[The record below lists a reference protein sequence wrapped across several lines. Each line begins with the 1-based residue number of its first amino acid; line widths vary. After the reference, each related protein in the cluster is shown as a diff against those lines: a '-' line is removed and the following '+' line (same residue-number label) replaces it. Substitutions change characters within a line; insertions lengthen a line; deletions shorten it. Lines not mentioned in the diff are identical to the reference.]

1 MIRWDLPAYEHAM
14 SEFFDAVAWGVAR
27 LDPFIGSIQ
36 SARTIHPGPTRNV
49 PGPNPVDHPLA
60 HFAQETEFRADVVR
74 ESNLEE
80 FTTILY
86 RLGEGCQEQIGR
98 SMFSYMR
105 DITSA
110 TGNVSNVDGLP
121 SVETILESFESYNF
135 DFDDEGQPI
144 MPEFVGLPET
154 LRLITNL
161 VPELDQDPRFE
172 ELMLRK
178 KAEHDAQKRTRRLS

>member
-1 MIRWDLPAYEHAM
+1 M
-14 SEFFDAVAWGVAR
+14 SEFYDAVVWGVAR

-86 RLGEGCQEQIGR
+86 RLAEGCQEQIGR
-98 SMFSYMR
+98 SVFSRIR

-110 TGNVSNVDGLP
+110 TGNVSTVEDLP
-121 SVETILESFESYNF
+121 SVETILENLEKYDF

-144 MPEFVGLPET
+144 MPEFVGSPQT
-154 LRLITNL
+154 LRHIASL
-161 VPELDQDPRFE
+161 VPEMDQDPRFE
-172 ELMLRK
+172 EMMLRK
-178 KAEHDAQKRTRRLS
+178 ITEHDAQKRTRRLSE